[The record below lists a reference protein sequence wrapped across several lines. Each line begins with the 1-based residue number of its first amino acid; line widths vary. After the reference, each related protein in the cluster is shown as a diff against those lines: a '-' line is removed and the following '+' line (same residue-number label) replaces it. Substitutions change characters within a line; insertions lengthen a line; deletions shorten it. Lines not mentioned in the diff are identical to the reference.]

1 VSGVLLQTTEILR
14 ASPNRP
20 LRQALLEA
28 AGAHRDS
35 HPIAYWQHDELS
47 HLLAQAYRRIGE
59 QLGKTDHPERQAN
72 ERPST
77 EVAEA
82 TANAAA
88 DGDDITAPERLTLLP
103 WSNSE
108 HYPRHP
114 DGSPPE
120 PMARFRVP
128 FIPLGA
134 AVADMMAHP
143 TQTVSEWLDERGIA
157 ATTTSFETLDIL
169 RPHLHE
175 GDVKDPQVVASATL
189 EAHRLMGEAD
199 INLAATWLH
208 RQASDRPDAKVEAL
222 TSLVFVPERQTKE

>member
-1 VSGVLLQTTEILR
+1 MNGVLRRTAEILQ
-14 ASPNRP
+14 ASPRRP

-35 HPIAYWQHDELS
+35 HPIAYWQYEELS
-47 HLLAQAYRRIGE
+47 HVLDQAFQRIGDH
-59 QLGKTDHPERQAN
+59 LGTTDHPEREAN
-72 ERPST
+72 ERPHA

-82 TANAAA
+82 TASAAE
-88 DGDDITAPERLTLLP
+88 DGDDISASKRLTLLP
-103 WSNSE
+103 WSDTD
-108 HYPRHP
+108 HYPLHP

-134 AVADMMAHP
+134 AMADMMAHP

-175 GDVKDPQVVASATL
+175 GDINDPGAVACATL

-199 INLAATWLH
+199 INLASAWLNQ
-208 RQASDRPDAKVEAL
+208 RASDRPDAQVDSL
-222 TSLVFVPERQTKE
+222 TSLVFVPERRATL